1 MLDRDNDR
9 LLADK
14 FEYSHYLFA
23 GQCMVIIER
32 SYMLTPLGDA
42 VTSWAQ
48 LHHSGA
54 LSA

>member
-14 FEYSHYLFA
+14 FECSHYLFA
-23 GQCMVIIER
+23 GQCIVIIER

>member
-9 LLADK
+9 LLPDK
-14 FEYSHYLFA
+14 FEYSRYLFA
-23 GQCMVIIER
+23 GQCMVITER

-48 LHHSGA
+48 LHHSGI

>member
-1 MLDRDNDR
+1 MLDRENDR
-9 LLADK
+9 LLPDK
-14 FEYSHYLFA
+14 FEYSRYLFA

-42 VTSWAQ
+42 ATSWAQ
-48 LHHSGA
+48 LHYSRI

>member
-9 LLADK
+9 LLPDK

-32 SYMLTPLGDA
+32 SYITPLGDE
-42 VTSWAQ
+42 VTS
-48 LHHSGA
+48 
-54 LSA
+54 